1 MHLILMNWICRSS
14 HFTMSGNAPLLTKGK
29 VWSLT
34 RPPNVP
40 QLVLL
45 FSRVTDL
52 LVFTRLRT
60 QQSKVSGSQVK
71 PFPRQGMLTHTDGL
85 SEL

>member
-1 MHLILMNWICRSS
+1 MILMNWICRSS
-14 HFTMSGNAPLLTKGK
+14 HFPMSGNAPLPTKRK

-34 RPPNVP
+34 RPPNML

>member
-14 HFTMSGNAPLLTKGK
+14 HFAMSGNAPLLTKGK

-52 LVFTRLRT
+52 LVFTRLGT
-60 QQSKVSGSQVK
+60 QQSVR
-71 PFPRQGMLTHTDGL
+71 FPSKALPKAGDVDTY
-85 SEL
+85 